1 MAKKQELCQK
11 GIFRLELCLC
21 FLRREVMLNVT
32 DRKEQLLQTM
42 RKYMR
47 IDDEVTVT

>member
-32 DRKEQLLQTM
+32 DRELATLA
-42 RKYMR
+42 
-47 IDDEVTVT
+47 DDEKMYEDR